1 PTPSS
6 RSRCTC
12 RRTRAVRCWMC
23 RASSAEEVRV
33 RNLMLALILAWPG
46 IPVLAGDLPNAA
58 LERTLRES
66 FTGATAQQWKER
78 LAQDEV
84 QRLCSIHRN
93 SPPPEIAQRIA
104 SLSQRGFK
112 YPADGKLM
120 G

>member
-1 PTPSS
+1 
-6 RSRCTC
+6 
-12 RRTRAVRCWMC
+12 M
-23 RASSAEEVRV
+23 